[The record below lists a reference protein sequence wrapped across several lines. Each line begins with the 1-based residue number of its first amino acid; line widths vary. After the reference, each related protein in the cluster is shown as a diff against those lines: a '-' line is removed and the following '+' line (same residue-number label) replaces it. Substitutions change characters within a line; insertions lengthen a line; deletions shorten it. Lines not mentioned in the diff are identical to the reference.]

1 MSNRLPPYICALVVI
16 VASASDAWA
25 ADPAP
30 AAAPAT
36 RPAVT
41 FNTRFEG
48 GSLAKIEV
56 LGVNAAGREAFRCF
70 VAGQHDQ
77 RGRNRQAN
85 WEFFQMSNV
94 RGRELSVT
102 LTDLVGEYNDRP
114 GAL

>member
-1 MSNRLPPYICALVVI
+1 MLGLMSHRLPLHIRSLVVLL
-16 VASASDAWA
+16 ASAGGALA
-25 ADPAP
+25 ADPTP
-30 AAAPAT
+30 ATAPAT

-56 LGVNAAGREAFRCF
+56 LGANAAGREAFRCF

-102 LTDLVGEYNDRP
+102 LTDLVG
-114 GAL
+114 